1 MNKIKTIIRKEWA
14 EVFKNKMVI
23 FTVAFLPLILTAIPL
38 IIIYSTREVGSG
50 EIAGSE
56 IVSSINQELCLS
68 DLDNSECFQ
77 VYLVSQFMMMFMLI
91 PLAIPITI
99 AAYSIVG
106 EKNAR
111 SLEPLLATP
120 ISTFELLV
128 GKSLAAVIPAVVA
141 TYGSF
146 LLFITGAWF
155 MMQNK
160 SIIFSFLDMRWI
172 IAIIIVGPLMAISA
186 VNLSLMI
193 SSRVNDP
200 RVAEQISMILIV
212 PVLGLFFGQM
222 AGLFVLNKQIISIIG
237 GLLLLIDALLIYL
250 AIKVFDREAIL
261 TRWR

>member
-1 MNKIKTIIRKEWA
+1 MDKIKIIIRKEWA

-23 FTVAFLPLILTAIPL
+23 FTVAFLPLIMTAIPL
-38 IIIYSTREVGSG
+38 IILYSTRETGMGDALSSDVGQMVSG
-50 EIAGSE
+50 G
-56 IVSSINQELCLS
+56 LCLE
-68 DLDNSECFQ
+68 DLNNSECFH
-77 VYLVSQFMMMFMLI
+77 VYLVSQFMMLFMLI

-120 ISTFELLV
+120 ITTFELLV
-128 GKSLAAVIPAVVA
+128 GKSLAAVIPAVLA

-146 LLFITGAWF
+146 VIFILGTWLSISSKAVLLA
-155 MMQNK
+155 
-160 SIIFSFLDMRWI
+160 FLDLRWL
-172 IAIIIVGPLMAISA
+172 IAIFIVGPLMAVLA
-186 VNLSLMI
+186 VNLSLMV

-200 RVAEQISMILIV
+200 RAAEQISMILIV

-222 AGLFVLNKQIISIIG
+222 AGLFILNRQIITII
-237 GLLLLIDALLIYL
+237 GLLLIAIDAFVIYL
-250 AIKVFDREAIL
+250 TVQVFDREAIL

>member
-1 MNKIKTIIRKEWA
+1 MDKIRIIVRKEWA

-23 FTVAFLPLILTAIPL
+23 FTVAFLPLIMTALPL
-38 IIIYSTREVGSG
+38 IILYSTRGTG
-50 EIAGSE
+50 
-56 IVSSINQELCLS
+56 LS
-68 DLDNSECFQ
+68 DSLNSEMSQSITGGICSTNLSGSECFQ
-77 VYLVSQFMMMFMLI
+77 GYLVSQFMLMFMLI

-106 EKNAR
+106 EKNSR

-120 ISTFELLV
+120 ISTMELLV
-128 GKSLAAVIPAVVA
+128 GKGLAAVIPAILA

-146 LLFITGAWF
+146 LLFIAGAWL
-155 MMQNK
+155 
-160 SIIFSFLDMRWI
+160 IIPNTNVLFAFLDLRWL
-172 IAIIIVGPLMAISA
+172 IAIFIVGPLMAILA

-200 RVAEQISMILIV
+200 RAAEQISMVVIV

-222 AGLFVLNKQIISIIG
+222 AGLFVLNKEIITVTAFI
-237 GLLLLIDALLIYL
+237 LLVIDFFVVYL

-261 TRWR
+261 TRWK